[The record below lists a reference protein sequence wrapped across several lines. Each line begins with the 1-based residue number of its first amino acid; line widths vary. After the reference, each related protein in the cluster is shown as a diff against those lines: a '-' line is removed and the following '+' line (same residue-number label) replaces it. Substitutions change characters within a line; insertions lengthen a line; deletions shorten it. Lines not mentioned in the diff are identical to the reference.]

1 MTRLVRRWR
10 AAQGGALLLVGS
22 IALACGPA
30 SDATDVAP
38 SEVLSWVE
46 RGSGPVILDVRTP
59 EEFAAGH
66 VPGAVNISHAVLE
79 QRLDELA
86 ERRGQE
92 VVVYCERG
100 GRAAK
105 AAAVLAAAGFPA
117 VRHLTGD
124 MTGWRDAGLPIAR

>member
-1 MTRLVRRWR
+1 MTHRVRRWR

-38 SEVLSWVE
+38 CEVLSGVE
-46 RGSGPVILDVRTP
+46 SGSGPVILDVRTP

-66 VPGAVNISHAVLE
+66 VPGAVNISHDVLE

-105 AAAVLAAAGFPA
+105 AAAVLAGAGFPA

-124 MTGWRDAGLPIAR
+124 MTGWRDAGLPIAK